1 MSPRLPMML
10 IGLSALGAC
19 ATSVAPPPGP
29 VVSDAS
35 DAHRIEVTQTT
46 ARMEI
51 SVDPANPRLTDK
63 AKDDLTAFATSYL
76 RLGHGALIL
85 STPSGGDTADAAST
99 VAGQARMALVEAG
112 VSYAAVAGSTYDAS
126 GQPGA
131 PVIVTFARFEAQAPE
146 CAPLYTQDLA
156 HQMDNQPWAS
166 FGCAMQANLAAEVED
181 PNDLLEPRPY
191 DARDSNRR
199 ATVMDLY
206 RRGQVTHAQRDNDE
220 RVTISTAVQN

>member
-1 MSPRLPMML
+1 MSSRLPILL

-35 DAHRIEVTQTT
+35 DAHRIEVAQTT
-46 ARMEI
+46 ARLEI
-51 SVDPANPRLTDK
+51 SVDAASPRLTDK
-63 AKDDLTAFATSYL
+63 AKSDLTDFAVSYL

-85 STPSGGDTADAAST
+85 STPSGGDNSDAAST
-99 VAGQARMALVEAG
+99 VAGQARMALVNAG
-112 VSYAAVAGSTYDAS
+112 VAYGAVAGSTYDAA
-126 GQPGA
+126 GQSSA
-131 PVIVTFARFEAQAPE
+131 PVIVTFARFEAQAPA

-156 HQMDNQPWAS
+156 HQSDNQPWAS

-181 PNDLLEPRPY
+181 ANDLLSPRPY
-191 DARDSNRR
+191 DPRDSNRR

-220 RVTISTAVQN
+220 RVSISTAVQQ